1 MSKENIKSFSCRHIF
16 NLIKFNDKLP
26 RIPIL
31 VNEYK
36 KKIKN
41 DVLSLDLR
49 KGILNTERENNKIKN
64 SIFNNINKRQINKKK
79 KTSVYQRKNVNSAIP
94 KRIHSR
100 NLEYK
105 KKIKLP
111 SNILN
116 NNTISKSDI
125 FLTDISNNTNSNNYD
140 YLSDKIHNFNT
151 IETSNYSSGKKKLPP
166 IRNRDFIKSL
176 DFLILNADLH
186 YENMQYKFDD
196 VNEYEKKMIKKCN
209 KYFKKLDDKITI
221 KSDDF
226 LKEKFFEQ
234 KKKSTMKFHDY
245 FDKIIS
251 QKKEFDYIAMMNI
264 LKKNEKKKRLKEI
277 VNR

>member
-1 MSKENIKSFSCRHIF
+1 MSKENIESFSSKHIF
-16 NLIKFNDKLP
+16 NLIQFNEKLP

-79 KTSVYQRKNVNSAIP
+79 KTSVYQRKTVNSSIP

-100 NLEYK
+100 NLKYK

-116 NNTISKSDI
+116 NNISISKSYI

-166 IRNRDFIKSL
+166 IRNRYFIKIL
-176 DFLILNADLH
+176 DFLIINADVH
-186 YENMQYKFDD
+186 NENIQYKFDN
-196 VNEYEKKMIKKCN
+196 VN
-209 KYFKKLDDKITI
+209 
-221 KSDDF
+221 
-226 LKEKFFEQ
+226 
-234 KKKSTMKFHDY
+234 
-245 FDKIIS
+245 
-251 QKKEFDYIAMMNI
+251 
-264 LKKNEKKKRLKEI
+264 
-277 VNR
+277 

>member
-1 MSKENIKSFSCRHIF
+1 MSKENIESFSSKHIF
-16 NLIKFNDKLP
+16 NLIQFNEKLP

-49 KGILNTERENNKIKN
+49 KEILKTERENNKIKN

-100 NLEYK
+100 NLKYK

-140 YLSDKIHNFNT
+140 FLNDKINNFNT
-151 IETSNYSSGKKKLPP
+151 IETSNYSTGKKKLPP

-176 DFLILNADLH
+176 DFLILNADLQ
-186 YENMQYKFDD
+186 YENMQVKFDD

-234 KKKSTMKFHDY
+234 KKKV
-245 FDKIIS
+245 
-251 QKKEFDYIAMMNI
+251 
-264 LKKNEKKKRLKEI
+264 L
-277 VNR
+277 